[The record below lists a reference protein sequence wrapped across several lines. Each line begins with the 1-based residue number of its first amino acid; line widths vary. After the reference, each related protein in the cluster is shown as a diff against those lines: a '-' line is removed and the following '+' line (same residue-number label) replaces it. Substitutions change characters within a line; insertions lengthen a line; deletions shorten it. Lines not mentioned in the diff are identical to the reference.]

1 MGGVLCRSR
10 KESSANGHPGDGLSA
25 AQDLQRSRLRSGKSS
40 WVEVD
45 GVLRFMRME
54 FWHHGGP
61 LKGREHKSEPGEYY
75 SVDGYELRDGLRAAF
90 HHR

>member
-1 MGGVLCRSR
+1 
-10 KESSANGHPGDGLSA
+10 
-25 AQDLQRSRLRSGKSS
+25 
-40 WVEVD
+40 VEVD